1 MKAKQGDNFVI
12 FSLPSWLP
20 DEVNP
25 PNPQASIDA
34 LSRTFAEL
42 HGQLREEKEQRRVDL
57 EHLTQTIGAKVEE
70 AHSGLDDERV
80 ARLEREAQTLK
91 RVGEDVFRVQ
101 VKPQTLRPETL
112 LFHPLCL

>member
-1 MKAKQGDNFVI
+1 M
-12 FSLPSWLP
+12 
-20 DEVNP
+20 
-25 PNPQASIDA
+25 
-34 LSRTFAEL
+34 SRTFAEL
-42 HGQLREEKEQRRVDL
+42 HGQMREEKEQRRVDL

-101 VKPQTLRPETL
+101 VRRIRKLEYLSFAQKFRR
-112 LFHPLCL
+112 CC

>member
-1 MKAKQGDNFVI
+1 M
-12 FSLPSWLP
+12 
-20 DEVNP
+20 
-25 PNPQASIDA
+25 
-34 LSRTFAEL
+34 
-42 HGQLREEKEQRRVDL
+42 

-101 VKPQTLRPETL
+101 VRA
-112 LFHPLCL
+112 

>member
-1 MKAKQGDNFVI
+1 
-12 FSLPSWLP
+12 
-20 DEVNP
+20 
-25 PNPQASIDA
+25 
-34 LSRTFAEL
+34 
-42 HGQLREEKEQRRVDL
+42 L

-101 VKPQTLRPETL
+101 VRAR
-112 LFHPLCL
+112 LFLGLDGKSGVEIFFVVMFLGCFLSLKVRKSDG